1 MDGCGTFSLTSK
13 AAAVVGRPGFI
24 GPPSREFRSSYSN
37 FSSHAGQSESESR
50 RKSQAKEKKKGSL
63 NRL

>member
-1 MDGCGTFSLTSK
+1 MDGTFSLTTK

-37 FSSHAGQSESESR
+37 FSSHAGQSER
-50 RKSQAKEKKKGSL
+50 VRADVKVKRKKRKREVYL
-63 NRL
+63 FV